1 MFFIFPIHNT
11 ATYLRDLFFSLMQT
25 SAYVPAVQKC
35 TTKSSRKENGVVT
48 NEAGEDEV
56 KNNTVNSTKKK
67 GKKGSEKL
75 PENSDNKL
83 GNPAKSKNL
92 LNQAKEEEVEDS
104 AAENAKKNKRKVVSE
119 KRMGRD
125 GDDKHE
131 ESVESTKTPEKAEN
145 KDAVKALT
153 LVEKA
158 KDSIEHRSK
167 STDRS
172 ISNET
177 LTKKKPL
184 EKQTAMKLSEVAEED
199 EAQTKPSRNVAKIKQ
214 ESLGGKKGL
223 SQKRRR
229 AAK

>member
-1 MFFIFPIHNT
+1 
-11 ATYLRDLFFSLMQT
+11 MQT
-25 SAYVPAVQKC
+25 SAYVPAVQTC
-35 TTKSSRKENGVVT
+35 TTKSSRKENGVVK

-56 KNNTVNSTKKK
+56 KRNTVNSTKKK

-83 GNPAKSKNL
+83 RKPAKSKNVP
-92 LNQAKEEEVEDS
+92 NQTKEEEVEDS
-104 AAENAKKNKRKVVSE
+104 AAENAKKNKCNIVSE
-119 KRMGRD
+119 KCMGKG

-131 ESVESTKTPEKAEN
+131 ESAESTKTPEKAEN
-145 KDAVKALT
+145 KDDVKVLA
-153 LVEKA
+153 LVEKT
-158 KDSIEHRSK
+158 KDHMERRRQ

-172 ISNET
+172 MIDET

-199 EAQTKPSRNVAKIKQ
+199 EALKIPSRNVAKIKN